1 MAYTFMFSQVTR
13 YLPLFFQGLWLSL
26 VISLAGM
33 AAGSLFG
40 VVLALGKNARRKSF
54 RNLSAVYIE
63 CFRNTP
69 LLVQMYLLYFGLGQ
83 FGFHLS
89 PLVAAILAILLNN
102 AAYTAVIFRTG
113 MDAVDKGQTE
123 AGKALGMKDGQ
134 IFRYV
139 VFPQAFKIVVPPL
152 TNQFISIFLFSS
164 VASTISLPELTYQ
177 ATYIESISM
186 RTFET
191 FLMAT
196 GLYLLVTTVISL
208 GSGWWERRL
217 ARY

>member
-1 MAYTFMFSQVTR
+1 
-13 YLPLFFQGLWLSL
+13 
-26 VISLAGM
+26 M